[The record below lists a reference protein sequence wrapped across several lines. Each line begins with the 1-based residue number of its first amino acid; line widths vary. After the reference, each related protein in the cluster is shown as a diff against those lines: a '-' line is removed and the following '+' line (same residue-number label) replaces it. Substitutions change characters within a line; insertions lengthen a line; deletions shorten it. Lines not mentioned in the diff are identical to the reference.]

1 MWNLLVIDMIENLES
16 CNPKQVS
23 QAMQE
28 NMYEIFRV
36 NGRSPLY
43 KVEET
48 PEIIRMSH
56 GAKEASYQGVGYA
69 NLNEENIDETIESVI
84 SYFREHHLPF
94 MWYIGPDS
102 TPENLGEALQSH
114 GLSYGGN
121 APAMAINLCDL
132 EERAL
137 PQGFTV
143 EPVDDLDKLRTFF
156 DLWCES
162 YPFPQGLGDIYY
174 HIFTSEGFK
183 LDHPNRFY
191 VGYLDGE
198 PVASS
203 RVFLGEKVASL
214 WWVSC
219 HPSARGKGIG
229 SAMTYFP
236 LNEAMSDGYNV
247 GSLYA
252 TKMGAHVYPKL
263 GFKEYHKLEVYVQMP
278 DQAHAF
284 TP

>member
-1 MWNLLVIDMIENLES
+1 MDMIESIES
-16 CNPKQVS
+16 CSPEQVS
-23 QAMQE
+23 QAIQE

-36 NGRSPLY
+36 NGKSPLY
-43 KVEET
+43 KVQET
-48 PEIIRMSH
+48 PELIRMSH
-56 GAKEASYQGVGYA
+56 GAKEASYQGVGYT
-69 NLNEENIDETIESVI
+69 NLNEGNIDETIKSVI
-84 SYFREHHLPF
+84 SYFKERQLPF

-102 TPENLGEALQSH
+102 KPENLGEALQAH
-114 GLSYGGN
+114 GLQYGGN
-121 APAMAINLCDL
+121 GPAMAINLSEL
-132 EERAL
+132 EERPAH
-137 PQGFTV
+137 QGLTV
-143 EPVDDLDKLRTFF
+143 KHVEDVDMLRTFF
-156 DLWCES
+156 DVWCES
-162 YPFPQGLGDIYY
+162 YPFPKGLGDIYY
-174 HIFTSEGFK
+174 NIFTSEGFR
-183 LDHPNRFY
+183 LNHPNRFY

-229 SAMTYFP
+229 SAMTYVP

-252 TKMGAHVYPKL
+252 TRMGAHVYPKL
-263 GFKEYHKLEVYVQMP
+263 GFKEYHKLEVYVQIP
-278 DQAHAF
+278 EQAHAF